1 MVIRI
6 SNSSWLI
13 FTVTG
18 SKMNGAIFYDL
29 RLSDLQDLFPSP
41 EEFSS
46 RKNFWLLQDMV
57 SKMAQLEMYEMI
69 WDGSL

>member
-1 MVIRI
+1 
-6 SNSSWLI
+6 
-13 FTVTG
+13 
-18 SKMNGAIFYDL
+18 MNGAIFYDL